1 MEAVWY
7 PEMLRSTSRAMKT
20 VGVASIR
27 NKFFHSE
34 ALPRSLSVIFTAYPS
49 ALEELVDTASCGV
62 PLFCAGTTAA
72 PPADVAGCEL
82 GLLCPGSTAALLAGC
97 VLSMFCCPCPTPA
110 PHAVSRPIK
119 PITAAICFVI
129 FVCPFEFLQA
139 SKARHIPT
147 SRLRPFRRDLLENQ
161 PLRARVSIRSRLFS
175 GLPALLWILD
185 SWSRRHSSKRQ
196 SIQGDTPAGC
206 VQGFQY

>member
-49 ALEELVDTASCGV
+49 ALEELVDASCGV

-82 GLLCPGSTAALLAGC
+82 GLICPGTAALLAGC
-97 VLSMFCCPCPTPA
+97 EVSMFCCSCATPA

-119 PITAAICFVI
+119 PITAAICLVI
-129 FVCPFEFLQA
+129 FICPLN
-139 SKARHIPT
+139 SCR
-147 SRLRPFRRDLLENQ
+147 LLEQ
-161 PLRARVSIRSRLFS
+161 GTYQHRGRVLSGGIRSKVSHFEQAFQNRSRCFS
-175 GLPALLWILD
+175 GWRTLLWILD
-185 SWSRRHSSKRQ
+185 SWSRRHSFNRTTCCQ
-196 SIQGDTPAGC
+196 ALLLLRVVEGERG
-206 VQGFQY
+206 